1 MHPAPS
7 IIVFTV
13 LSGLGFGLMAWL
25 GAAGMDKSGW
35 VAGIFCALALV
46 LVAVGLLSSLFHLG
60 NPQRF
65 LLALTQW
72 RSSWLS
78 REAVLALATVAV
90 FTLYAGLWWLGDR
103 RVPWLGWLS
112 AGLAV
117 ATVLATAMIYAQMKS
132 VPRWHTPL
140 TPVLFLTAALAGGAL
155 LAGEVDASKALLA
168 VLAVTQLADWLLG
181 DRRFAGSGTTLATAT
196 GLGGLGR
203 LRLLEPPHTGQNY
216 LLREM
221 VFVLARRHALKLRLI
236 GLTLAALLPLALML
250 AFPVKHLLGGLVVLS
265 HLAGM
270 IVLRWLFF
278 AQAEHVVGL
287 YYGKR

>member
-1 MHPAPS
+1 
-7 IIVFTV
+7 
-13 LSGLGFGLMAWL
+13 
-25 GAAGMDKSGW
+25 MDKSGW
-35 VAGIFCALALV
+35 VAATFCALALI
-46 LVAVGLLSSLFHLG
+46 LVAAGLLSSLFHLG

-78 REAVLALATVAV
+78 REALLALATVAV
-90 FTLYAGLWWLGDR
+90 FSLYAGLWWLGDR

-112 AGLAV
+112 AGLAL

-132 VPRWHTPL
+132 VPRWHTVL

-155 LAGEVDASKALLA
+155 LAGEVLASKVLLA
-168 VLAVTQLADWLLG
+168 VLAVVQLADWLLG
-181 DRRFAGSGTTLATAT
+181 DRRLAASGTTLATAT

-236 GLTLAALLPLALML
+236 GLALAALLPLALML
-250 AFPVKHLLGGLVVLS
+250 AFPVKHLVGGVIVLS